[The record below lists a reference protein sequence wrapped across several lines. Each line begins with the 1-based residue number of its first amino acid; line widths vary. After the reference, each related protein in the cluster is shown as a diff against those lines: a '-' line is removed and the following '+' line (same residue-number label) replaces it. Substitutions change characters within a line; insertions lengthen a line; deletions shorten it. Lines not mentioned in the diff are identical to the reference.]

1 MNIRSNRVFCFIAA
15 SMLVG
20 LLPFSPAQ
28 VSAVVA
34 NSDAFPEDLE
44 TVVQEITVRYKE
56 NVPAKDAE
64 GKPTA
69 TSGVDDV
76 LLSFART
83 YPNNVIGLS
92 VSPALSRTKSMQV
105 AAEIMATGL
114 VEFAEPLFP
123 LTADAEPNQWHTCG
137 SDANAID
144 TCIARQSW
152 YTTAVR
158 ADVGWAD
165 SQANSPYAVV
175 AVVDSGKLDHPDL
188 VANLLPGRD
197 FLDRSLTKDLFNRE
211 YDVNGLESGGDG
223 DGVDADAT
231 DHGQGRNVGQCK
243 KNTYTFDSQFDPTF
257 DDAPA
262 VDSNWHGT
270 AVGSII
276 AGVRGNDVGI
286 SGIAPNVKILPVR
299 VLGRCVE
306 ADDPMNLVRGIRW
319 AAGLEVNGNTNPNPA
334 HIINLS
340 LGSSS
345 PYCPTVYEEAINEV
359 TALGVLVVASAGNK
373 GGAGET
379 SAQHTPG
386 NCPNVISVGATNV
399 GNTRADYSNLDA
411 NLSVPG
417 GQLEPGDY
425 SGGIV
430 VASNTETRSLTTP
443 SYSYKLGQGT
453 SYAAPIVSAMAAL
466 AKTKYRSLTPAKIK
480 AAMLYAAS
488 LGTQCTN
495 CGAGIV
501 SIDRFLNVLIP
512 TAPPSVAQSIVA
524 QGGPFTAQQGRVQWA
539 APITNTWNPVSA
551 YVANAYS
558 SASGGTPI
566 ATCSPTSL
574 AQLSCNFEGLT
585 DDTEYFASVSA
596 TNSTSV
602 ESSRQSFRTFR
613 KAASPSGVT
622 VTAGNRATTVAWNEV
637 TDYGDFSGFGLYEAV
652 AYSSQNGD
660 TVAGRCYGNSSCEIT
675 DLTGGVQYWV
685 SVAVMT
691 GQHPGGSLYS
701 TRVAVTPTGSSSSP
715 GSVPSSNNNVPPN
728 NPVVSTPSAPT
739 TAVAPFTLT
748 SSVGKKI
755 SSSVA
760 LKTAGIKSVKGGKIS
775 MTVSSKL
782 KRICT
787 VSGTTVKM
795 VGKGTCVISVSMKP
809 PKGKTLKKT
818 IKVTATK

>member
-20 LLPFSPAQ
+20 LLPFAPAQ
-28 VSAVVA
+28 VSAVVV
-34 NSDAFPEDLE
+34 NSDALPEDLE
-44 TVVQEITVRYKE
+44 LVVQEITVRYKE
-56 NVPAKDAE
+56 NVPAEDAE
-64 GKPTA
+64 GQPTA
-69 TSGVDDV
+69 TSGIDDV
-76 LLSFART
+76 SLSFART

-123 LTADAEPNQWHTCG
+123 LTADAEPNQWHTCA

-197 FLDRSLTKDLFNRE
+197 FLDRSLTKDLLNRE

-243 KNTYTFDSQFDPTF
+243 KNTYMFDSQFVPTF

-319 AAGLEVNGNTNPNPA
+319 AAGLEVNGSTNPNPA

-345 PYCPTVYEEAINEV
+345 PYCPTVYEEVINEV

-411 NLSVPG
+411 DLSVPG

-425 SGGIV
+425 SGGIL
-430 VASNTETRSLTTP
+430 VASNTEVRSLTTP
-443 SYSYKLGQGT
+443 VYSYKLAQGT

-488 LGTQCTN
+488 LGTQCMN
-495 CGAGIV
+495 CGAGFV

-512 TAPPSVAQSIVA
+512 TAPPSVARTVIA
-524 QGGPFTAQQGRVQWA
+524 QNGPFTAQQGRVQWT
-539 APITNTWNPVSA
+539 APVTNAWNPISA
-551 YVANAYS
+551 YEAKAYS
-558 SASGGTPI
+558 SASGGIPVSTCTPD
-566 ATCSPTSL
+566 SL
-574 AQLSCNFEGLT
+574 SQLSCVFEGLS
-585 DDTEYFASVSA
+585 DDTEYFVSVSS
-596 TNSTSV
+596 TNSTTV
-602 ESSRQSFRTFR
+602 ESTRQSFRTFR
-613 KAASPSGVT
+613 KASAPAGVT
-622 VTAGNRATTVAWNEV
+622 ATAGNRMAIISWSEV
-637 TDYGDFSGFGLYEAV
+637 TDMGDFNGFGLYEV
-652 AYSSQNGD
+652 IVYSAQNGGS
-660 TVAGRCYGNSSCEIT
+660 VIGSCYGNTSCEISE
-675 DLTGGVQYWV
+675 LSGGVQYWV

-691 GQHPGGSLYS
+691 GQHPGGSFYS
-701 TRVAVTPTGSSSSP
+701 SRVAVTPTGSSSGA
-715 GSVPSSNNNVPPN
+715 GSVPSSNNNAPSVPTSPGSAAPTV
-728 NPVVSTPSAPT
+728 PVV
-739 TAVAPFTLT
+739 VPFVLS
-748 SSVGKKI
+748 SSVGKRI

-760 LKTAGIKSVKGGKIS
+760 LKTAGIKSVKGAKIS
-775 MTVSSKL
+775 IAVSSKL
-782 KRICT
+782 KKICT

-795 VGKGTCVISVSMKP
+795 VGKGTCVVSVTMKP
-809 PKGKTLKKT
+809 KKGKTLKKT
-818 IKVTATK
+818 IKIIAAK